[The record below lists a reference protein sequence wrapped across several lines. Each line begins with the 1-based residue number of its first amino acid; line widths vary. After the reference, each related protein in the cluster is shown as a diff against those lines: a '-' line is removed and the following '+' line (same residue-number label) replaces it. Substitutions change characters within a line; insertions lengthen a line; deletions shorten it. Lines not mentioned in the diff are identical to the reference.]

1 MFECLAPLSGT
12 LWEGLGDVVLWD
24 ICTLSEDVLLRLV

>member
-12 LWEGLGDVVLWD
+12 LWEGLDVVLWD